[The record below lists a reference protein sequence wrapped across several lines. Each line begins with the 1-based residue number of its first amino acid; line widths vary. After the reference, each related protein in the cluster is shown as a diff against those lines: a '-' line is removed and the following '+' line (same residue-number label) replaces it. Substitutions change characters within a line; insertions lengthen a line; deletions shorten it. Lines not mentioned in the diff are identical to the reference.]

1 MKPTASPRFGKGVKL
16 RDDGNGSLMLL
27 IPEGALVLNAP
38 AAAALELVDG
48 TRPLTEIIATVAA
61 RFDVTAERAGEDLF
75 ELFERLE
82 RRGLIAPFD
91 GAQPFDTAQGDRA

>member
-1 MKPTASPRFGKGVKL
+1 MKFTSCPRFEKGVKM
-16 RDDGNGSLMLL
+16 RHDGNGSIMLL

-48 TRPLTEIIATVAA
+48 TRPLANIVAA
-61 RFDVTAERAGEDLF
+61 VAAQFDVSADRAGEDIF

-82 RRGLIAPFD
+82 KRGLL
-91 GAQPFDTAQGDRA
+91 R

>member
-1 MKPTASPRFGKGVKL
+1 MKPTAQPRFGKGVKL
-16 RDDGNGSLMLL
+16 RHDGNGSVMLL

-48 TRPLTEIIATVAA
+48 ARPLAEIITAVAE
-61 RFDVTAERAGEDLF
+61 RFDVSAGDARKDIL

-82 RRGLIAPFD
+82 ERGLV
-91 GAQPFDTAQGDRA
+91 Q

>member
-1 MKPTASPRFGKGVKL
+1 MKPTSHPRFGKGVKL
-16 RDDGNGSLMLL
+16 RHDGNGSVMLL

-48 TRPLTEIIATVAA
+48 TRPLAEIITAVAA
-61 RFDVTAERAGEDLF
+61 RFDVSADHAREDIV

-82 RRGLIAPFD
+82 ARGLV
-91 GAQPFDTAQGDRA
+91 Q